1 MKEYDLNNNG
11 KLDEKEA
18 ENLVKDVL
26 AYDFGALEF
35 MNITNAT

>member
-18 ENLVKDVL
+18 ENLVKDV
-26 AYDFGALEF
+26 
-35 MNITNAT
+35 